1 MYFAINR
8 TIDQN
13 KIKVN
18 KIDEIKKK
26 NKQEKLYFGKKVI
39 EKLEMRFK
47 NKLKNILQNSKIEI
61 IDFIQKNK
69 ESIVL
74 TEEYIKEGFKDIDNY
89 INGIVTNYETL
100 KNYIINN

>member
-1 MYFAINR
+1 
-8 TIDQN
+8 
-13 KIKVN
+13 
-18 KIDEIKKK
+18 
-26 NKQEKLYFGKKVI
+26 
-39 EKLEMRFK
+39 MRFK

-74 TEEYIKEGFKDIDNY
+74 TEEYIEEGFKDIDNY

-100 KNYIINN
+100 KNYIINNYKKN